1 MEASSLG
8 LELGFALYLCP
19 LALIDGIWV
28 LKRVVYH

>member
-8 LELGFALYLCP
+8 LELGFALY
-19 LALIDGIWV
+19 ALVDGIWV